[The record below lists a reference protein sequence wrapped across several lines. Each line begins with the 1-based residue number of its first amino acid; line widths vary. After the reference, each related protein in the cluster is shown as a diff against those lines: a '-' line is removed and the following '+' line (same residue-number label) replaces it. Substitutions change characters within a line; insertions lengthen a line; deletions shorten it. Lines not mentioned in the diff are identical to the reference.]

1 MPGVNKKP
9 TSKSFNAVTPHRR
22 SARRLCTSAPCP
34 TGSCYGTKPTRG
46 TLDLHH
52 SKYNDTKLTRKSVT
66 YVVELKCYPCEWRAQ
81 RRLAPPISLPNR
93 YLKAL
98 KCGQLPPKKLF
109 NGNIDGFFDGDAVF
123 VGELVGE
130 RIDTAESGGRGVHD
144 FSLVAVKDLA
154 AMGGFGEP
162 ENARALGKAQ

>member
-22 SARRLCTSAPCP
+22 SARRLCTSAPRP

-66 YVVELKCYPCEWRAQ
+66 YVVELKCYPCEWRAGDF
-81 RRLAPPISLPNR
+81 LAPPRCPFT
-93 YLKAL
+93 
-98 KCGQLPPKKLF
+98 KKIHIFF
-109 NGNIDGFFDGDAVF
+109 NFGLAFRQNMCIITPATSRCTNLM
-123 VGELVGE
+123 VG
-130 RIDTAESGGRGVHD
+130 
-144 FSLVAVKDLA
+144 VA
-154 AMGGFGEP
+154 
-162 ENARALGKAQ
+162 QW

>member
-22 SARRLCTSAPCP
+22 SARRLCTSAPRP

-81 RRLAPPISLPNR
+81 LSPPPTHSCFVQPPWTLSLAGHTLSCLANQPYSRRQPCSSVQVFRIIAAPPDVHCSAHIASVVQR
-93 YLKAL
+93 R
-98 KCGQLPPKKLF
+98 PP
-109 NGNIDGFFDGDAVF
+109 
-123 VGELVGE
+123 
-130 RIDTAESGGRGVHD
+130 
-144 FSLVAVKDLA
+144 
-154 AMGGFGEP
+154 
-162 ENARALGKAQ
+162 